1 MDNKKNKFL
10 FVNSSDF
17 LLIRLI
23 AFIGQGITLGVTQ
36 YFFNVTEFVIYTS
49 WAIAILLL
57 MSVGLAYYFL
67 NRGEKILTE
76 RQIFLF
82 LCFDILQISLLIGL
96 NGGYTNPFIFI
107 ILAPI
112 AIAASYLT
120 IERVLVILSLSLV
133 CFALIFNFYID
144 LPVSVRPEININ
156 YSLAIMISLFIS
168 SIFLVFYLY
177 YFSMNYKSTQTAYEL
192 ASKQLQN
199 ERELLKVGGLAAAAV
214 HELGTPLNTINLI
227 VGDFDQDLELKKK
240 YGEDIDTLKI
250 ELDRCKAILKELSTN
265 PESKEISSEI
275 SNMSL
280 DAYVQ
285 SLCDQFA
292 NNYRSIDLDYRSD
305 EQSKAINIKITPEL
319 NIAMNNIIKNAIS
332 FAEKEILLIAESEK
346 QEYFIK
352 IRDDGPGFDKKFIA
366 NFGKPFYSSRPE
378 KGVNMGLGLFI
389 TKQMIENLNG
399 KISVQ
404 NNNGAE
410 VILTWQI

>member
-1 MDNKKNKFL
+1 MDTTKKFL

-17 LLIRLI
+17 ILIRLI
-23 AFIGQGITLGVTQ
+23 AFAGQAITIGFSQ
-36 YFFNVTEFVIYTS
+36 YFFDFSPEVTWLS
-49 WAIAILLL
+49 WGVALFLLL
-57 MSVGLAYYFL
+57 SVGLAYYLFKK
-67 NRGEKILTE
+67 GDKILSE
-76 RQIFLF
+76 KQIFLF
-82 LCFDILQISLLIGL
+82 LCFDILQISILISF

-120 IERVLVILSLSLV
+120 LERILVILSLALV
-133 CFALIFNFYID
+133 SFALIFNFFID
-144 LPVSVRPEININ
+144 LPETVRPNISIY
-156 YSLAIMISLFIS
+156 YSLGIMISLFIS

-177 YFSMNYKSTQTAYEL
+177 YFSLNYKSTQKAYEL
-192 ASKQLQN
+192 ASKQLQD
-199 ERELLKVGGLAAAAV
+199 EKELLKVGGLAAAAV

-227 VGDFDQDLELKKK
+227 VGDFDQDRDLKKK
-240 YGEDIDTLKI
+240 YRDDIYTLKV

-265 PESKEISSEI
+265 PESKEISNEI

-285 SLCDQFA
+285 SLSEQFKS
-292 NNYRSIDLDYRSD
+292 NYRVINIDYRSD
-305 EQSKAINIKITPEL
+305 DNSKNINIQITPEL

-332 FAEKEILLIAESEK
+332 FAEKEILIISEAEGG
-346 QEYFIK
+346 QYRIK
-352 IRDDGPGFDKKFIA
+352 IRDDGPGFNKKFLA

-399 KISVQ
+399 EILVQ

-410 VILTWQI
+410 VTLLWQI

>member
-1 MDNKKNKFL
+1 MDTTKKFL

-17 LLIRLI
+17 ILIRLI
-23 AFIGQGITLGVTQ
+23 AFAGQAITIGFSQ
-36 YFFNVTEFVIYTS
+36 YFFDFSPEVTWLS
-49 WAIAILLL
+49 WGVALFLLL
-57 MSVGLAYYFL
+57 SVGLAYYLFKK
-67 NRGEKILTE
+67 GDKILSE
-76 RQIFLF
+76 KQIFLF
-82 LCFDILQISLLIGL
+82 LCFDILQISILISF

-120 IERVLVILSLSLV
+120 LERILVILSLALV
-133 CFALIFNFYID
+133 SFALIFNFFID
-144 LPVSVRPEININ
+144 LPETVRPNISIY
-156 YSLAIMISLFIS
+156 YSLGIMISLFIS

-177 YFSMNYKSTQTAYEL
+177 YFSLNYKSTQKAYEL
-192 ASKQLQN
+192 ASKQLQD
-199 ERELLKVGGLAAAAV
+199 EKELLKVGGLAAAAV

-227 VGDFDQDLELKKK
+227 VGDFDQDRDLKKK
-240 YGEDIDTLKI
+240 YRDDINTLKV

-265 PESKEISSEI
+265 PESKEISNEI

-285 SLCDQFA
+285 SLSEQFKS
-292 NNYRSIDLDYRSD
+292 NYRVINMDYRSD
-305 EQSKAINIKITPEL
+305 DNSKNINIQITPEL

-332 FAEKEILLIAESEK
+332 FAEKEILIISEAEGG
-346 QEYFIK
+346 QYRIK
-352 IRDDGPGFDKKFIA
+352 IRDDGPGFNKKFLA

-399 KISVQ
+399 EILVQ

-410 VILTWQI
+410 VTLLWQI

>member
-1 MDNKKNKFL
+1 LDTAKKFL

-17 LLIRLI
+17 ILIRLI
-23 AFIGQGITLGVTQ
+23 AFAGQAITIGFSQ
-36 YFFNVTEFVIYTS
+36 YFFDFLPQVAWLS
-49 WAIAILLL
+49 WGVALLL
-57 MSVGLAYYFL
+57 LLSVGLAYYLL
-67 NRGEKILTE
+67 NKGDKILTE
-76 RQIFLF
+76 KQIFLF
-82 LCFDILQISLLIGL
+82 LCFDILQISILISF

-120 IERVLVILSLSLV
+120 LERIIVILSLALV
-133 CFALIFNFYID
+133 CFALIFNFFID
-144 LPVSVRPEININ
+144 LPEMVRPNISIQ
-156 YSLAIMISLFIS
+156 YSLGIMISLFIS

-177 YFSMNYKSTQTAYEL
+177 YFSLNYKSTQKAYEL
-192 ASKQLQN
+192 ASKQLQD
-199 ERELLKVGGLAAAAV
+199 EKELLKVGGLAAAAV

-227 VGDFDQDLELKKK
+227 IGDFDQDQQLQKK
-240 YGEDIDTLKI
+240 YGNDIDTLKV

-265 PESKEISSEI
+265 PESKEISNEI

-285 SLCDQFA
+285 SLSEQFRS
-292 NNYRSIDLDYRSD
+292 NYRAIDIDYRSD
-305 EQSKAINIKITPEL
+305 NNSKNINIQITPEL

-332 FAEKEILLIAESEK
+332 FAEKEILIISESEGS
-346 QEYFIK
+346 QYTIK

-399 KISVQ
+399 EILVQ

-410 VILTWQI
+410 VTLLWQI

>member
-1 MDNKKNKFL
+1 MAITNKFL

-17 LLIRLI
+17 ILIRLI
-23 AFIGQGITLGVTQ
+23 AFAGQAITIGFSQ
-36 YFFNVTEFVIYTS
+36 YFFDFSPLVTWLS
-49 WAIAILLL
+49 WGVALFLLL
-57 MSVGLAYYFL
+57 SVGLAYYLFKK
-67 NRGEKILTE
+67 GDKILSE
-76 RQIFLF
+76 KQIFLF
-82 LCFDILQISLLIGL
+82 LCFDILQISILISF

-120 IERVLVILSLSLV
+120 LERILVILSLSLV
-133 CFALIFNFYID
+133 SFALIFNFFID
-144 LPVSVRPEININ
+144 LPETVRPNISIY
-156 YSLAIMISLFIS
+156 YSLGIMISLFIS

-177 YFSMNYKSTQTAYEL
+177 YFSLNYKSTQKAYEL
-192 ASKQLQN
+192 ASKQLQD
-199 ERELLKVGGLAAAAV
+199 EKELLKVGGLAAAAV

-227 VGDFDQDLELKKK
+227 VGDFDQDRDLKKK
-240 YGEDIDTLKI
+240 YRDDIDTLKM

-265 PESKEISSEI
+265 PESKEISNEI

-285 SLCDQFA
+285 SLSEQFKS
-292 NNYRSIDLDYRSD
+292 NYRVINMDYRSD
-305 EQSKAINIKITPEL
+305 DNSKNINIQITPEL

-332 FAEKEILLIAESEK
+332 FAEKEILIISEAEGG
-346 QEYFIK
+346 QYRIK
-352 IRDDGPGFDKKFIA
+352 IRDDGPGFNKKFLA

-399 KISVQ
+399 EILVQ

-410 VILTWQI
+410 VTLLWQI

>member
-1 MDNKKNKFL
+1 M
-10 FVNSSDF
+10 
-17 LLIRLI
+17 IRII
-23 AFIGQGITLGVTQ
+23 ALIGQGSTLIISQ
-36 YFFNVTEFVIYTS
+36 YFFDISLTVIYLS
-49 WAIAILLL
+49 WLVAFFLLT
-57 MSVGLAYYFL
+57 SVGLSYYL
-67 NRGEKILTE
+67 LKKGDKVLSEK
-76 RQIFLF
+76 QIFLF
-82 LCFDILQISLLIGL
+82 LCFDILQISSLIAL

-120 IERVLVILSLSLV
+120 LEKIMVILSLALV
-133 CFALIFNFYID
+133 CFALIFNFYVD
-144 LPVSVRPEININ
+144 LPINVRPDLNIN
-156 YSLAIMISLFIS
+156 YSLGIMISLFIS

-177 YFSMNYKSTQTAYEL
+177 YFSLNYKSTQTAYQL

-227 VGDFDQDLELKKK
+227 VGDFDQDKDLKDK
-240 YGEDIDTLKI
+240 YDSDIQTLKL

-265 PESKEISSEI
+265 PESKELTKEI

-280 DAYVQ
+280 DAYAQ
-285 SLCDQFA
+285 SLCDQFTK
-292 NNYRSIDLDYRSD
+292 NYQGINLDYRSD
-305 EQSKAINIKITPEL
+305 DGSKNINIKITPEL

-332 FAEKEILLIAESEK
+332 FASKEILVIVGTNSTEF
-346 QEYFIK
+346 YIK

-366 NFGKPFYSSRPE
+366 NFGKPFYSTRPE

-399 KISVQ
+399 EILVQ
-404 NNNGAE
+404 NSSNGAE
-410 VILTWQI
+410 VTLTWKK

>member
-1 MDNKKNKFL
+1 MDTAKKFL

-17 LLIRLI
+17 ILIRLI
-23 AFIGQGITLGVTQ
+23 AFAGQSITIGFSQ
-36 YFFNVTEFVIYTS
+36 YFFDFLPQVAWLS
-49 WAIAILLL
+49 WGVALLL
-57 MSVGLAYYFL
+57 LLSVGLAYYLL
-67 NRGEKILTE
+67 NKGDKILTE
-76 RQIFLF
+76 KQIFLF
-82 LCFDILQISLLIGL
+82 LCFDILQISILISF

-120 IERVLVILSLSLV
+120 LERIIVILSLALV
-133 CFALIFNFYID
+133 CFALIFNFFID
-144 LPVSVRPEININ
+144 LPEMVRPNISIQ
-156 YSLAIMISLFIS
+156 YSLGIMISLFVS

-177 YFSMNYKSTQTAYEL
+177 YFSLNYKSTQKAYEL
-192 ASKQLQN
+192 ASKQLQD
-199 ERELLKVGGLAAAAV
+199 EKELLKVGGLAAAAV

-227 VGDFDQDLELKKK
+227 IGDFDQDQQLQKK
-240 YGEDIDTLKI
+240 YGNDIDTLKV
-250 ELDRCKAILKELSTN
+250 ELNRCKAILKELSTN
-265 PESKEISSEI
+265 PESKEISNEI

-285 SLCDQFA
+285 SLSEQFRS
-292 NNYRSIDLDYRSD
+292 NYRAIDIDYRSD
-305 EQSKAINIKITPEL
+305 DNSKNINIQITPEL

-332 FAEKEILLIAESEK
+332 FAEKEILIISESEGS
-346 QEYFIK
+346 QYTIK

-399 KISVQ
+399 EILVQ

-410 VILTWQI
+410 VTLLWQI

>member
-1 MDNKKNKFL
+1 LDNKKNKFL

-23 AFIGQGITLGVTQ
+23 AFVGQGITLGVTQ

-49 WAIAILLL
+49 WATAILLL
-57 MSVGLAYYFL
+57 MSVVLACYLL

-346 QEYFIK
+346 QKYFIK

>member
-1 MDNKKNKFL
+1 MDTTKKFL

-17 LLIRLI
+17 ILIRLI
-23 AFIGQGITLGVTQ
+23 AFAGQAITIGFSQ
-36 YFFNVTEFVIYTS
+36 YFFDFSPEVTWFS
-49 WAIAILLL
+49 WGVALFLLL
-57 MSVGLAYYFL
+57 SVGLAYYLFKK
-67 NRGEKILTE
+67 GDKILSE
-76 RQIFLF
+76 KQIFLF
-82 LCFDILQISLLIGL
+82 LCFDILQISILISF

-120 IERVLVILSLSLV
+120 LERILVILSLALV
-133 CFALIFNFYID
+133 SFALIFNFFID
-144 LPVSVRPEININ
+144 LPESVRPNISIY
-156 YSLAIMISLFIS
+156 YSLGIMISLFIS

-177 YFSMNYKSTQTAYEL
+177 YFSLNYKSTQKAYEL
-192 ASKQLQN
+192 ASKQLQD
-199 ERELLKVGGLAAAAV
+199 EKELLKVGGLAAAAV

-227 VGDFDQDLELKKK
+227 VGDFDQDRDLKKK
-240 YGEDIDTLKI
+240 YRDDIDTLKV

-265 PESKEISSEI
+265 PESKEISNEI

-285 SLCDQFA
+285 SLSEQFKS
-292 NNYRSIDLDYRSD
+292 NYRVINIDYRSD
-305 EQSKAINIKITPEL
+305 DNSKNINIQITPEL

-332 FAEKEILLIAESEK
+332 FAEKEILIISEAEGG
-346 QEYFIK
+346 QYRIK
-352 IRDDGPGFDKKFIA
+352 IRDDGPGFNKKFLA

-399 KISVQ
+399 EILVQ

-410 VILTWQI
+410 VTLLWQI

>member
-23 AFIGQGITLGVTQ
+23 AFLGQGITLGVTQ
-36 YFFNVTEFVIYTS
+36 YYFEVTEFVTYAS
-49 WAIAILLL
+49 WAVAMLLL
-57 MSVGLAYYFL
+57 ISVGLAYYLL
-67 NRGEKILTE
+67 NRGDKILTE

-96 NGGYTNPFIFI
+96 NGGHTNPFIFI

-112 AIAASYLT
+112 AIAASYLM

-133 CFALIFNFYID
+133 CYALIFNFYIA
-144 LPVSVRPEININ
+144 LPLSVRPEININ

-227 VGDFDQDLELKKK
+227 VGDFDQDTELKKK
-240 YGEDIDTLKI
+240 YGEDIQTLKI

-265 PESKEISSEI
+265 PESKELSSEI

-292 NNYRSIDLDYRSD
+292 NNYQSIDLDYRSD
-305 EQSKAINIKITPEL
+305 EHSKSINIQITPEL

-332 FAEKEILLIAESEK
+332 FAEKEILLIAESTEK
-346 QEYFIK
+346 EYSIK
-352 IRDDGPGFDKKFIA
+352 IQDDGPGFDKKFIA
-366 NFGKPFYSSRPE
+366 NFGKPFYSSRSE

>member
-1 MDNKKNKFL
+1 M
-10 FVNSSDF
+10 
-17 LLIRLI
+17 
-23 AFIGQGITLGVTQ
+23 GQGIALGVTQ
-36 YFFNVTEFVIYTS
+36 YYFEVTEFVTYAS
-49 WAIAILLL
+49 WAFAMLLL
-57 MSVGLAYYFL
+57 ISVGLAYYLL
-67 NRGEKILTE
+67 NRGDKILTE

-133 CFALIFNFYID
+133 CYALIFNFYID
-144 LPVSVRPEININ
+144 LPLSVRPQININ

-192 ASKQLQN
+192 ASRQLQN

-227 VGDFDQDLELKKK
+227 VGDFDQDTELKKK
-240 YGEDIDTLKI
+240 YGEDIQTLKI

-265 PESKEISSEI
+265 PESKELSSEI

-292 NNYRSIDLDYRSD
+292 NNYQSIDLDYRSD
-305 EQSKAINIKITPEL
+305 EQSKSINIQITPEL

-332 FAEKEILLIAESEK
+332 FAEKEILLIAESTEK
-346 QEYFIK
+346 EYSIK

>member
-1 MDNKKNKFL
+1 MDNQKNSL

-17 LLIRLI
+17 LIIRAI
-23 AFIGQGITLGVTQ
+23 AFGGQAATLSITQ
-36 YFFNVTEFVIYTS
+36 YFFEISKIVATASWIIAFVLMASI
-49 WAIAILLL
+49 IL
-57 MSVGLAYYFL
+57 GFYL
-67 NRGEKILTE
+67 NKGDKIISEKQVFI
-76 RQIFLF
+76 F
-82 LCFDILQISLLIGL
+82 LCFDIIQISSLIAL

-112 AIAASYLT
+112 AIAASYLA
-120 IERVLVILSLSLV
+120 IERIIIILSLALV
-133 CFALIFNFYID
+133 CFALIFNFFIA
-144 LPVSVRPEININ
+144 LPPSVHPNIN
-156 YSLAIMISLFIS
+156 FTYSLAIMISLFIS

-177 YFSMNYKSTQTAYEL
+177 YFSLNYKSTQKAYEL

-199 ERELLKVGGLAAAAV
+199 EKELLKVGGLAAAAV

-227 VGDFDQDLELKKK
+227 VGDFNQDKKLKDG
-240 YGEDIDTLKI
+240 YGKDIKTLLL

-265 PESKEISSEI
+265 PESTELSSEI
-275 SNMSL
+275 TNMSL
-280 DAYVQ
+280 DAYTQ
-285 SLCDQFA
+285 SLCEQFS
-292 NNYRSIDLDYRSD
+292 NNYRAVNLDYRSD
-305 EQSKAINIKITPEL
+305 ENSKNINIKITPEL

-332 FAEKEILLIAESEK
+332 FAHKEILIISETSTNT
-346 QEYFIK
+346 YSIK

-404 NNNGAE
+404 SNNGAE
-410 VILTWQI
+410 VTLTWQI

>member
-1 MDNKKNKFL
+1 MDTTKKFL

-17 LLIRLI
+17 ILIRLI
-23 AFIGQGITLGVTQ
+23 AFAGQAITIGFSQ
-36 YFFNVTEFVIYTS
+36 YFFDFSPEVTWLS
-49 WAIAILLL
+49 WGVALFLLL
-57 MSVGLAYYFL
+57 SVGLAYYLFKK
-67 NRGEKILTE
+67 GDKILSE
-76 RQIFLF
+76 KQIFLF
-82 LCFDILQISLLIGL
+82 LCFDILQISILISF

-120 IERVLVILSLSLV
+120 LERILVILSLALV
-133 CFALIFNFYID
+133 SFALIFNFFID
-144 LPVSVRPEININ
+144 LPETVRPNISIY
-156 YSLAIMISLFIS
+156 YSLGIMISLFIS

-177 YFSMNYKSTQTAYEL
+177 YFSLNYKSTQKAYEL
-192 ASKQLQN
+192 ASKQLQD
-199 ERELLKVGGLAAAAV
+199 EKELLKVGGLAAAAV

-227 VGDFDQDLELKKK
+227 VGDFDQDRDLKKK
-240 YGEDIDTLKI
+240 YRDDIDTLKV

-265 PESKEISSEI
+265 PESKEISNEI

-285 SLCDQFA
+285 SLSEQFKS
-292 NNYRSIDLDYRSD
+292 NYRVINIDYRSD
-305 EQSKAINIKITPEL
+305 DNSKNINIQITPEL

-332 FAEKEILLIAESEK
+332 FAEKEILIISEAEEG
-346 QEYFIK
+346 QYRIK
-352 IRDDGPGFDKKFIA
+352 IRDDGPGFNKKFLA

-399 KISVQ
+399 EILVQ

-410 VILTWQI
+410 VTLLWQI

>member
-1 MDNKKNKFL
+1 MDTTKKFL

-17 LLIRLI
+17 ILIRLI
-23 AFIGQGITLGVTQ
+23 AFAGQAITIGFSQ
-36 YFFNVTEFVIYTS
+36 YFFDFSPEVIWLS
-49 WAIAILLL
+49 WGVAFFLLL
-57 MSVGLAYYFL
+57 SVGLAYYLFKK
-67 NRGEKILTE
+67 GDKILSE
-76 RQIFLF
+76 KQIFLF
-82 LCFDILQISLLIGL
+82 LCFDILQISILISF

-120 IERVLVILSLSLV
+120 LERILVILSLALV
-133 CFALIFNFYID
+133 SFALIFNFFID
-144 LPVSVRPEININ
+144 LPETVRPNISIY
-156 YSLAIMISLFIS
+156 YSLGIMISLFIS

-177 YFSMNYKSTQTAYEL
+177 YFSLNYKSTQKAYEL
-192 ASKQLQN
+192 ASKQLQD
-199 ERELLKVGGLAAAAV
+199 EKELLKVGGLAAAAV

-227 VGDFDQDLELKKK
+227 VGDFDQDRDLKKK
-240 YGEDIDTLKI
+240 YRSDIDTLKM

-265 PESKEISSEI
+265 PESKEISNEI

-285 SLCDQFA
+285 SLSEQFKS
-292 NNYRSIDLDYRSD
+292 NYRVINIDYRSD
-305 EQSKAINIKITPEL
+305 DNSKNINIQITPEL

-332 FAEKEILLIAESEK
+332 FAEKEILIISEAEGG
-346 QEYFIK
+346 QYRIK
-352 IRDDGPGFDKKFIA
+352 IRDDGPGFNKKFLA

-399 KISVQ
+399 EILVQ

-410 VILTWQI
+410 VTLLWQI

>member
-1 MDNKKNKFL
+1 MDTTKKFL

-17 LLIRLI
+17 ILIRLI
-23 AFIGQGITLGVTQ
+23 AFAGQAITIGFSQ
-36 YFFNVTEFVIYTS
+36 YFFDFSPEVTWLS
-49 WAIAILLL
+49 WGVALFLLL
-57 MSVGLAYYFL
+57 SVGLAYYLFKK
-67 NRGEKILTE
+67 GDKILSE
-76 RQIFLF
+76 KQIFLF
-82 LCFDILQISLLIGL
+82 LCFDILQISILISF

-120 IERVLVILSLSLV
+120 LERILVILSLALV
-133 CFALIFNFYID
+133 SFALIFNFFID
-144 LPVSVRPEININ
+144 LPESVRPNISIY
-156 YSLAIMISLFIS
+156 YSLGIMISLFIS

-177 YFSMNYKSTQTAYEL
+177 YFSLNYKSTQKAYEL
-192 ASKQLQN
+192 ASKQLQD
-199 ERELLKVGGLAAAAV
+199 EKELLKVGGLAAAAV

-227 VGDFDQDLELKKK
+227 VGDFDQDRDLKKK
-240 YGEDIDTLKI
+240 YRDDIDTLKV

-265 PESKEISSEI
+265 PESKEISNEI

-285 SLCDQFA
+285 SLSEQFKS
-292 NNYRSIDLDYRSD
+292 NYRVINIDYRSD
-305 EQSKAINIKITPEL
+305 DNSKNINIQITPEL

-332 FAEKEILLIAESEK
+332 FAEKEILIISEAEGG
-346 QEYFIK
+346 QYRIK
-352 IRDDGPGFDKKFIA
+352 IRDDGPGFNKKFLA

-399 KISVQ
+399 EISVQ
-404 NNNGAE
+404 SNNGAE
-410 VILTWQI
+410 VTLTWQI

>member
-1 MDNKKNKFL
+1 MDTAKKFL

-17 LLIRLI
+17 ILIRLI
-23 AFIGQGITLGVTQ
+23 AFAGQSITIGFSQ
-36 YFFNVTEFVIYTS
+36 YFFDFLPQVAWLS
-49 WAIAILLL
+49 WGVALLL
-57 MSVGLAYYFL
+57 LLSVGLAYYLL
-67 NRGEKILTE
+67 NKGDKILTE
-76 RQIFLF
+76 KQIFLF
-82 LCFDILQISLLIGL
+82 LCFDILQISILISF

-120 IERVLVILSLSLV
+120 LERIIVILSLALV
-133 CFALIFNFYID
+133 CFALIFNFFID
-144 LPVSVRPEININ
+144 LPEMVRPNISIQ
-156 YSLAIMISLFIS
+156 YSIGIMISLFVS

-177 YFSMNYKSTQTAYEL
+177 YFSLNYKSTQKAYEL
-192 ASKQLQN
+192 ASKQLQD
-199 ERELLKVGGLAAAAV
+199 EKELLKVGGLAAAAV

-227 VGDFDQDLELKKK
+227 IGDFDQDQQLQKK
-240 YGEDIDTLKI
+240 YGNDIDTLKV

-265 PESKEISSEI
+265 PESKEISNEI

-285 SLCDQFA
+285 SLSEQFRS
-292 NNYRSIDLDYRSD
+292 NYRAIDIDYRSD
-305 EQSKAINIKITPEL
+305 DNSKNINIQITPEL

-332 FAEKEILLIAESEK
+332 FAEKDILIISESEGS
-346 QEYFIK
+346 QYTIK

-399 KISVQ
+399 EILVQ

-410 VILTWQI
+410 VTLLWQI

>member
-1 MDNKKNKFL
+1 LDTTKKFL

-17 LLIRLI
+17 ILIRLI
-23 AFIGQGITLGVTQ
+23 AFAGQAITIAFSQ
-36 YFFNVTEFVIYTS
+36 YFYDFLPQVTWLS
-49 WAIAILLL
+49 WGGALLL
-57 MSVGLAYYFL
+57 LLSVGLAYHLL
-67 NRGEKILTE
+67 NKGDKILTE
-76 RQIFLF
+76 KQIFLF
-82 LCFDILQISLLIGL
+82 LCFDILQISILISF

-120 IERVLVILSLSLV
+120 LERILVILSLALV
-133 CFALIFNFYID
+133 CFALIFNFFIA
-144 LPVSVRPEININ
+144 LPEIVRPNISIQ
-156 YSLAIMISLFIS
+156 YSLGIMISLFIS

-177 YFSMNYKSTQTAYEL
+177 YFSLNYKSTQKAYEL
-192 ASKQLQN
+192 ASKQLQD
-199 ERELLKVGGLAAAAV
+199 EKELLKVGGLAAAAV

-227 VGDFDQDLELKKK
+227 IGDFDQDQQIQKK
-240 YGEDIDTLKI
+240 YGDDIDTLKV

-265 PESKEISSEI
+265 PESKEISNEI

-285 SLCDQFA
+285 SLSEQFRS
-292 NNYRSIDLDYRSD
+292 NYRAINIDYRSD
-305 EQSKAINIKITPEL
+305 DNSKNINIQITPEL

-332 FAEKEILLIAESEK
+332 FAEKEILIISDSEGD
-346 QEYFIK
+346 QYSIK

-399 KISVQ
+399 EILVQ

-410 VILTWQI
+410 VTLLWQI

>member
-1 MDNKKNKFL
+1 MDTTKKFL

-17 LLIRLI
+17 ILIRLI
-23 AFIGQGITLGVTQ
+23 AFAGQAITIGFSQ
-36 YFFNVTEFVIYTS
+36 YFFDFSPEVTWLS
-49 WAIAILLL
+49 WGVALFLLL
-57 MSVGLAYYFL
+57 SVGLAYYLFKK
-67 NRGEKILTE
+67 GDKILSE
-76 RQIFLF
+76 KQIFLF
-82 LCFDILQISLLIGL
+82 LCFDILQISILISF

-120 IERVLVILSLSLV
+120 LERILVILSLALV
-133 CFALIFNFYID
+133 SFALIFNFFID
-144 LPVSVRPEININ
+144 LPETVRPNISIY
-156 YSLAIMISLFIS
+156 YSLGIMISLFIS

-177 YFSMNYKSTQTAYEL
+177 YFSLNYKSTQKAYEL
-192 ASKQLQN
+192 ASKQLQD
-199 ERELLKVGGLAAAAV
+199 EKELLKVGGLAAAAV

-227 VGDFDQDLELKKK
+227 VGDFDQDRDLKKK
-240 YGEDIDTLKI
+240 YRDDIDTLKV

-265 PESKEISSEI
+265 PESKEISNEI

-285 SLCDQFA
+285 SLSEQFKS
-292 NNYRSIDLDYRSD
+292 NYRVINIDYRSD
-305 EQSKAINIKITPEL
+305 DNSKNINIQITPEL

-332 FAEKEILLIAESEK
+332 FAEKEILIISEAEGG
-346 QEYFIK
+346 QYRIK
-352 IRDDGPGFDKKFIA
+352 IRDDGPGFNKKFLA

-378 KGVNMGLGLFI
+378 KGINMGLGLFI

-399 KISVQ
+399 EILVQ

-410 VILTWQI
+410 VTLLWQI

>member
-1 MDNKKNKFL
+1 MDTTKKFL

-17 LLIRLI
+17 ILIRLI
-23 AFIGQGITLGVTQ
+23 AFAGQAITIGFSQ
-36 YFFNVTEFVIYTS
+36 YFFDFSPEVTWLS
-49 WAIAILLL
+49 WGVALFLLL
-57 MSVGLAYYFL
+57 SVGLAYYLFKK
-67 NRGEKILTE
+67 GDKILSE
-76 RQIFLF
+76 KQIFLF
-82 LCFDILQISLLIGL
+82 LCFDILQISILISF

-120 IERVLVILSLSLV
+120 LERILVILSLALV
-133 CFALIFNFYID
+133 SFALIFNFFID
-144 LPVSVRPEININ
+144 LPETVRPNISTY
-156 YSLAIMISLFIS
+156 YSLGIMISLFIS

-177 YFSMNYKSTQTAYEL
+177 YFSLNYKSTQKAYEL
-192 ASKQLQN
+192 ASKQLQD
-199 ERELLKVGGLAAAAV
+199 EKELLKVGGLAAAAV

-227 VGDFDQDLELKKK
+227 VGDFDQDRDLKKK
-240 YGEDIDTLKI
+240 YRDDIDTLKV

-265 PESKEISSEI
+265 PESKEISNEI

-285 SLCDQFA
+285 SLSEQFKS
-292 NNYRSIDLDYRSD
+292 NYRVINIDYRSD
-305 EQSKAINIKITPEL
+305 DNSKNINIQITPEL

-332 FAEKEILLIAESEK
+332 FAEKEILIISEAEGG
-346 QEYFIK
+346 QYRIK
-352 IRDDGPGFDKKFIA
+352 IRDDGPGFNKKFLA

-399 KISVQ
+399 EILVQ

-410 VILTWQI
+410 VTLLWQI

>member
-1 MDNKKNKFL
+1 MDTTKKFL

-17 LLIRLI
+17 ILIRLI
-23 AFIGQGITLGVTQ
+23 AFAGQAITIGFSQ
-36 YFFNVTEFVIYTS
+36 YFFDFSTEVS
-49 WAIAILLL
+49 WLSWGVALFLLL
-57 MSVGLAYYFL
+57 SVGLAYYLFKK
-67 NRGEKILTE
+67 GDKILSE
-76 RQIFLF
+76 KQIFLF
-82 LCFDILQISLLIGL
+82 LCFDILQISILISF

-120 IERVLVILSLSLV
+120 LERILIILSLALV
-133 CFALIFNFYID
+133 SFALIFNFFID
-144 LPVSVRPEININ
+144 LPESVRPNISIY
-156 YSLAIMISLFIS
+156 YSLGIMISLFIS

-177 YFSMNYKSTQTAYEL
+177 YFSLNYKSTQKAYEL
-192 ASKQLQN
+192 ASKQLQD
-199 ERELLKVGGLAAAAV
+199 EKELLKVGGLAAAAV

-227 VGDFDQDLELKKK
+227 VGDFDQDRDLKKK
-240 YGEDIDTLKI
+240 YRDDIDTLKV

-265 PESKEISSEI
+265 PESKEISNEI

-285 SLCDQFA
+285 SLSEQFKS
-292 NNYRSIDLDYRSD
+292 NYRVINIDYRSD
-305 EQSKAINIKITPEL
+305 DNSKNINIQITPEL

-332 FAEKEILLIAESEK
+332 FAEKEILIISEAEGG
-346 QEYFIK
+346 QYRIK
-352 IRDDGPGFDKKFIA
+352 IRDDGPGFNKKFLA

-399 KISVQ
+399 EILVQ

-410 VILTWQI
+410 VTLLWQI